1 MNLLKTLI
9 GIILLVSINAC
20 TTNAG
25 DMNEKDVFKDN
36 TPQREY
42 YQLKT
47 YTFDTEEQM
56 QRTDKYLQSALIPA
70 LHRQRVGKIGVFKL
84 HAKGHKDVDVIDLK
98 TFMLIPLESLDK
110 VLSIEDELA
119 NDQTYLTAG
128 STYINAPFDDGPY
141 QRIET
146 VLMRAFQDMPFMAEP
161 DLNGPKQDRIYELRS
176 YESATEAAYW
186 SKVDM
191 FNAGGEVKL
200 FDRLGCNAVF
210 YGEVIFGPKM
220 PNLMYMTTY
229 KDLETRDQKWID
241 FFASPEWQELLTI
254 DKYKQTVSHAD
265 IHLMYPTDYSDY

>member
-1 MNLLKTLI
+1 MSVYSCGYSHKVVPDEAQLPKEEP
-9 GIILLVSINAC
+9 S
-20 TTNAG
+20 
-25 DMNEKDVFKDN
+25 
-36 TPQREY
+36 REY

-47 YTFDTEEQM
+47 YTFDSEEQM
-56 QRTDKYLQSALIPA
+56 NRTDKYLQSALIPA
-70 LHRQRVGKIGVFKL
+70 LHRQRIDKVGAFKL
-84 HAKGHKDVDVIDLK
+84 HAKGHNGVDISDLK
-98 TFMLIPLESLDK
+98 TFVLIPMKELNQ
-110 VLSIEDELA
+110 VLTIEKELMT
-119 NDQTYLTAG
+119 DQNYLTAG
-128 STYINAPFDDGPY
+128 SEYINAPFDDAPY
-141 QRIET
+141 ARIET
-146 VLMRAFQDMPFMAEP
+146 VIMRAFEDMPFMSEP
-161 DLNGPKQDRIYELRS
+161 ALDGPKPKRIYELRS

-210 YGEVIFGPKM
+210 YGEVISGPKM

-229 KDLETRDQKWID
+229 KDLKTRDQKWEE